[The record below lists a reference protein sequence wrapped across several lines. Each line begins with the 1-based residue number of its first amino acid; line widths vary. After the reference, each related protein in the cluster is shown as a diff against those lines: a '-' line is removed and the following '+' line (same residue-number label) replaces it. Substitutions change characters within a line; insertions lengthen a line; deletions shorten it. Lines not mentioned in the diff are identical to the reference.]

1 MFWQIWDN
9 NRRQS
14 VWHDGETT
22 VKQQWSTQC
31 TESNSAQYTVYV
43 LCQTW
48 QASSVGVQTAW
59 YVLGVFVYTSIF
71 FKCAHE
77 IHRGLSNA
85 PRWWWQLALWVCG
98 FAWRSFGLLC
108 WRERSENVHGSN
120 PAFLCRGC
128 KSGLSSG
135 TLQKK
140 TSCILGIFGPFVLL
154 FALNIFGSWK

>member
-1 MFWQIWDN
+1 MTWRWN
-9 NRRQS
+9 NS
-14 VWHDGETT
+14 ETT
-22 VKQQWSTQC
+22 VKYSEVNSARKATVHSTQC
-31 TESNSAQYTVYV
+31 MSCARRDRH
-43 LCQTW
+43 L
-48 QASSVGVQTAW
+48 ASVCRQTAW

-71 FKCAHE
+71 LKCAHE

-140 TSCILGIFGPFVLL
+140 HLAYWAYFGPFVLL